1 MREPFDPQLGLD
13 QVPIGQVELDS
24 DCRHELVPILAG
36 LQHLYGRRRLRDRI
50 LMLVERDVLGARS
63 GRQGAPG
70 MDYWEVLVLASVR
83 LGCDLDYDALHDLAN
98 NHRTLRAMMG
108 LGPWSDKAFKRSTI
122 HENIAKLR
130 TETIEEISKEIVA
143 EGHQLVPQ
151 AAEAVRGDGFV
162 TETNI
167 HYPTDASLMVDGL
180 RVLLR
185 LVARLGKLTGV
196 AGWRQHRHLLKRA
209 KKLLR
214 KIGKAANRTE
224 ILSGHLRLN
233 VGAPVGIIGLP

>member
-1 MREPFDPQLGLD
+1 M
-13 QVPIGQVELDS
+13 
-24 DCRHELVPILAG
+24 
-36 LQHLYGRRRLRDRI
+36 
-50 LMLVERDVLGARS
+50 
-63 GRQGAPG
+63 
-70 MDYWEVLVLASVR
+70 
-83 LGCDLDYDALHDLAN
+83 
-98 NHRTLRAMMG
+98 
-108 LGPWSDKAFKRSTI
+108 
-122 HENIAKLR
+122 
-130 TETIEEISKEIVA
+130 A

-214 KIGKAANRTE
+214 KIAKAANRTE